1 MPVNGSVTIPY
12 LPLHIA
18 WKHALKLQTDT
29 ILFVILDMTELAQVR
44 NVKISAI
51 YLTTK
56 AAFTLIQLAQVL
68 AISGTNC
75 TKRTSNKWFSTG
87 RIKRDVYPF
96 AKQS

>member
-1 MPVNGSVTIPY
+1 MPVNRTVTVPY
-12 LPLHIA
+12 LALHLS
-18 WKHALKLQTDT
+18 WKHVLKLQTDT

-51 YLTTK
+51 YLTTT

-75 TKRTSNKWFSTG
+75 TKKNS
-87 RIKRDVYPF
+87 
-96 AKQS
+96 